1 MFLEVDSRELATIL
15 AALRY
20 YQRTGVCLDGG
31 TGELIIPEEE
41 RDVAT
46 DGDTLE
52 PLDEKEIDTLC
63 ESINCEPSP
72 LVNQL
77 VSALERAT
85 AACESHNEGGQLDYD
100 WIGEAE
106 AVLEAAYAAGLGPK
120 LSAPLKRLLMAE
132 IDNVEGNDP
141 ATLETVK
148 DSLDSGYRPYD
159 RFPVG
164 MVKKELADL
173 IFRVGG
179 TATAKRFV
187 NTADWKERA
196 KV

>member
-1 MFLEVDSRELATIL
+1 MFLQVDEREFATVL

-20 YQRTGVCLDGG
+20 WQANNRQNAKRA
-31 TGELIIPEEE
+31 PEY
-41 RDVAT
+41 DIAS
-46 DGDTLE
+46 DSGKLQPLGDL
-52 PLDEKEIDTLC
+52 EIDELC
-63 ESINCEPSP
+63 ERINCEPTLP
-72 LVNQL
+72 DQL
-77 VSALERAT
+77 VSAMERVS
-85 AACESHNEGGQLDYD
+85 AACGGGDYD
-100 WIGEAE
+100 WAGEVE

-132 IDNVEGNDP
+132 IDNVEGDDP

-148 DSLDSGYRPYD
+148 DSLDSGYKPYD
-159 RFPVG
+159 KFPVG
-164 MVKKELADL
+164 KVKKELADL

-187 NTADWKERA
+187 TTVDWKEGA

>member
-1 MFLEVDSRELATIL
+1 MFIQVDERELATIL

-20 YQRTGVCLDGG
+20 YQRTGVCLDGRNG
-31 TGELIIPEEE
+31 DLIVPEPE

-46 DGDTLE
+46 DGNTLE
-52 PLDEKEIDTLC
+52 PLDEAEIDELC
-63 ESINCEPSP
+63 ESINYEPTLP
-72 LVNQL
+72 DQML
-77 VSALERAT
+77 SALERVS
-85 AACESHNEGGQLDYD
+85 AACGDKYD
-100 WIGEAE
+100 WAGEVE
-106 AVLEAAYAAGLGPK
+106 AVLEAAYQAGMGPK

-148 DSLDSGYRPYD
+148 DSLDSGYRPCD

-164 MVKKELADL
+164 KVKKELADL
-173 IFRVGG
+173 IFRVSG
-179 TATAKRFV
+179 TAPAKRFV
-187 NTADWKERA
+187 TTADWKERA